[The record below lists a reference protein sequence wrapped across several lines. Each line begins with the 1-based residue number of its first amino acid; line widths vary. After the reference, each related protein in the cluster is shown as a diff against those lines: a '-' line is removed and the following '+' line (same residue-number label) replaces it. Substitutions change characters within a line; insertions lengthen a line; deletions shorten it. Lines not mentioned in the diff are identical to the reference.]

1 MSAVAV
7 SDEEFMD
14 FLVQQIINLPEGEA
28 CFLCKTTN
36 GKECIWDEIGEEM
49 FSEGNK
55 ILAWYEKSKVLSTTA
70 KMHRAVRYHLYH
82 HYACAMTEIGQRG
95 GHVQV
100 PDCVE
105 KYIKLA
111 YPGDGKFVGYKEHPT
126 TNKRQPKF
134 AQVK

>member
-1 MSAVAV
+1 M
-7 SDEEFMD
+7 
-14 FLVQQIINLPEGEA
+14 
-28 CFLCKTTN
+28 TH

-55 ILAWYEKSKVLSTTA
+55 ILAWYDKKKVPSTKA

-82 HYACAMTEIGQRG
+82 HYACTMTELGSRG

-100 PDCVE
+100 PDCVK

-111 YPGDGKFVGYKEHPT
+111 YLGDGNFVGYKEHPT
-126 TNKRQPKF
+126 KKRQAKI
-134 AQVK
+134 AQGK